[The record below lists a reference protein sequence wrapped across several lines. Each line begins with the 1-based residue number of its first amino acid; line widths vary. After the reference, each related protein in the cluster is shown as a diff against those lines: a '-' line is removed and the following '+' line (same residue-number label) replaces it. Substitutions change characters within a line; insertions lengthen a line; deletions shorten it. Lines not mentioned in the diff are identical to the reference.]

1 MSRGAL
7 ARKHSA
13 GEELGLEGG
22 LLCQLVRSPDYNLF
36 PNSAVFESNFIQVT
50 KKGKWVDITNSP
62 TIVTMGVTSS
72 DPCLPLP
79 NVLLMGRHRV
89 PIRRSHS
96 KALRRPP
103 LELTRLLPLRYVRL
117 SVHDEAQRILRV
129 QTVTGKVYYLQLHQ
143 EHPHAV
149 FALWSRLAEILQKGL
164 SITTKDPNIRIRH
177 SLVPSGSSPSSSS
190 SGEYVDRATRGR
202 SAMKKAGKKVTGAL
216 AHISKSPPKDKG
228 KRKVSFQGDYNDEL
242 SALSNDIK
250 GKCQGLPQ
258 VSAHK
263 RPTPRSSYIQGCLLQ
278 FINGSTTEARS
289 PASVNLRHL
298 KSPLNRSRPYTSLR
312 GLCWCTSFCLS
323 FSAGSFCPPG
333 FLPSCFPLK
342 RIPQMPAPPSFVL
355 WDQAPPP
362 GSLHFRAPPHLN
374 LARVRYP

>member
-250 GKCQGLPQ
+250 VLFYDMPAPLVCARCKGRLSKMSRRHSRELRPSETDLDLLPWMDSRSYGLWQ
-258 VSAHK
+258 QET
-263 RPTPRSSYIQGCLLQ
+263 PTWLQ
-278 FINGSTTEARS
+278 
-289 PASVNLRHL
+289 
-298 KSPLNRSRPYTSLR
+298 PLNRLSSLAAA
-312 GLCWCTSFCLS
+312 GL
-323 FSAGSFCPPG
+323 
-333 FLPSCFPLK
+333 K
-342 RIPQMPAPPSFVL
+342 
-355 WDQAPPP
+355 
-362 GSLHFRAPPHLN
+362 
-374 LARVRYP
+374 

>member
-89 PIRRSHS
+89 QIRRSHS

-143 EHPHAV
+143 EHPRAV

-190 SGEYVDRATRGR
+190 SESNVKWI
-202 SAMKKAGKKVTGAL
+202 SKKVTGAL
-216 AHISKSPPKDKG
+216 SHISKSPPKDKG
-228 KRKVSFQGDYNDEL
+228 RRKVSFQGDYNDEL
-242 SALSNDIK
+242 SALSNDMKVLFYDVPAPLVCARCK
-250 GKCQGLPQ
+250 GRLSKTSRRHSRELRPSEADLDLLPWMDSRSYGLWQ
-258 VSAHK
+258 QET
-263 RPTPRSSYIQGCLLQ
+263 PTWLQ
-278 FINGSTTEARS
+278 
-289 PASVNLRHL
+289 
-298 KSPLNRSRPYTSLR
+298 PLNRLSSLAAA
-312 GLCWCTSFCLS
+312 GL
-323 FSAGSFCPPG
+323 
-333 FLPSCFPLK
+333 K
-342 RIPQMPAPPSFVL
+342 
-355 WDQAPPP
+355 
-362 GSLHFRAPPHLN
+362 
-374 LARVRYP
+374 